1 MKGVV
6 SAVWIWTRVLQLLKE
21 LYLVS
26 GIHGGHPR
34 LALFLIHSGLQ
45 QLYRLFILT
54 WPKIITKW
62 NDSELIISHKRT
74 TFLKVNTQGKENGVM
89 ENNSKI
95 TPNVR
100 WCELEN
106 SDLSQSR
113 SNSSWM
119 QAYWHWNE
127 LGKKKILSNHFFF
140 QNAHPERW
148 TSYHL
153 SLMTFAG
160 YVRTR
165 PASPPPWWGRWDA
178 SHGPPVSA
186 GLFTTIPEGPDRRD
200 EVATVRWWSCSGSVT
215 FMKLFEV
222 GSKKSNRRIL
232 LEYFRGMICYFLT
245 INNIQNWCL

>member
-106 SDLSQSR
+106 SDLSQPR

-127 LGKKKILSNHFFF
+127 LEKKKILSNHFFF
-140 QNAHPERW
+140 KMHILKGGPLT
-148 TSYHL
+148 TSLWWHL
-153 SLMTFAG
+153 LATSEHAQHHRLHGEAGGMHLTGLRCLQGFSLPSQRGQIGEMRSPLSAG
-160 YVRTR
+160 GVVL
-165 PASPPPWWGRWDA
+165 AA
-178 SHGPPVSA
+178 SHS
-186 GLFTTIPEGPDRRD
+186 
-200 EVATVRWWSCSGSVT
+200 WSY
-215 FMKLFEV
+215 
-222 GSKKSNRRIL
+222 SK
-232 LEYFRGMICYFLT
+232 
-245 INNIQNWCL
+245 